1 MTDDKQTNQNDFAN
15 QSAPNAPSGNWKW
28 FIVAVGCLPAG
39 IAGGVI
45 LDHFFPDNPVSI
57 IFMVIPGI
65 FSVCLLLLKKEI

>member
-1 MTDDKQTNQNDFAN
+1 MGEEKYRKPVEN
-15 QSAPNAPSGNWKW
+15 QSAQKRLLGNWKW
-28 FIVAVGCLPAG
+28 FIAAVGCLPVG